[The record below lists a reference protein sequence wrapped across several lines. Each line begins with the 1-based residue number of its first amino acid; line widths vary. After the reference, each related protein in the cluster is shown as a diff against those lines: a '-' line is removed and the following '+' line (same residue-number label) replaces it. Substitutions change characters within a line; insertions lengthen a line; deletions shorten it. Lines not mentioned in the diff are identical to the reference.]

1 MKDIT
6 SSEIIEKINNN
17 ESFIVKFYAT
27 WCGPC
32 KMFKPVVESVSG
44 ELGININYI
53 NVDYDASLSEKYS
66 VTSVPT
72 IIILGNSGDV
82 VYRNSGLMSRDQL
95 LRTLNQ
101 FR

>member
-1 MKDIT
+1 MQVLYFT
-6 SSEIIEKINNN
+6 
-17 ESFIVKFYAT
+17 AP

-44 ELGININYI
+44 ELGININYV

-66 VTSVPT
+66 VNSVPT
-72 IIILGNSGDV
+72 IIILGMSGDV
-82 VYRNSGLMSRDQL
+82 LYRNSGVMSRDQL

-101 FR
+101 FK

>member
-1 MKDIT
+1 MQVLYFT
-6 SSEIIEKINNN
+6 
-17 ESFIVKFYAT
+17 AP

-32 KMFKPVVESVSG
+32 KMFKPVVESASG
-44 ELGININYI
+44 ELGTNINYI

-82 VYRNSGLMSRDQL
+82 VYRNSGVMSRDQL

-101 FR
+101 FK

>member
-1 MKDIT
+1 MQVLYFT
-6 SSEIIEKINNN
+6 
-17 ESFIVKFYAT
+17 AP

-72 IIILGNSGDV
+72 ILILGNSGDIL
-82 VYRNSGLMSRDQL
+82 YRNSGVMSRDQL

>member
-1 MKDIT
+1 MQVLYFT
-6 SSEIIEKINNN
+6 
-17 ESFIVKFYAT
+17 AP

-72 IIILGNSGDV
+72 ILIIGMSGDAL
-82 VYRNSGLMSRDQL
+82 YRNSGVMSRDQL

-101 FR
+101 FK